1 MSLLIINKLISTN
14 MRIIEVPNRIIDILP
29 TYLKN
34 YGGNRVIFSH
44 KHKGDWIS
52 YSGERFN
59 QLVDILSIYLINKGF
74 EKGDHIAIMSNN
86 NPEWNIIDFAV
97 QQIGAIVIPIYPNIS
112 HNELSYIVEHSKA
125 KMIFIENE
133 RLYQKYKNIVDNFID
148 TDNIF
153 SIKDSIYD
161 NSLSSI
167 FASNDMSCLKILEQ
181 RRERIKAEDIATII
195 YTSGTSG
202 IPKGV
207 ALTHV
212 NIMSNINAYLNRFPV
227 IKVALSYLPLTHIL
241 ERSTQYSRII
251 SGVSVY
257 YNENIGTIM
266 RDITDINPGS
276 FSTVPRV
283 IERVYSSIIKK
294 VSSLKGLKK
303 TMSMWAIDLATKYDV
318 TEKNNGLIYN
328 CKLHIAKALVLN
340 KIKKSVLGNHIE
352 FISIGGAAVQPML
365 VRFFTAIGA
374 PLFEGYGLSE
384 TSPVISI
391 NGINAMKVGTVGKP
405 CDNIDVKISEKDSEI
420 MVKGPSVIK
429 SYYNDDKLNEVSFT
443 EDGYFRTGDRGYID
457 EDGFLVLS
465 GRIKEI
471 FKTSMGKYICPTA
484 IENKLNESVW
494 FNNTMVVGEYQKYA
508 AALIVPN
515 FEMIELYC
523 KENDIEY
530 INNQQIVKNKCVVRR
545 YQQEIDMYNKSFGK
559 SEQINSFIILDKEW
573 TIDGGELTPSYKIK
587 RDIIA
592 EKYSEQIDSL
602 F

>member
-1 MSLLIINKLISTN
+1 MK
-14 MRIIEVPNRIIDILP
+14 RIEVPNRIIDILP

-34 YGGNRVIFSH
+34 YGEDRVMFAY

-59 QLVDILSIYLINKGF
+59 QLVNALSIYLINKGF

-112 HNELSYIVEHSKA
+112 HNELSHIVGHSGA

-133 RLYQKYKNIVDNFID
+133 RLYYKYKDAVDNFI
-148 TDNIF
+148 NINNIVF
-153 SIKDSIYD
+153 IKDYIHD
-161 NSLSSI
+161 NSLNSI
-167 FASNDMSCLKILEQ
+167 FVANHACNDALCLKRLEQ
-181 RRERIKAEDIATII
+181 IRESIKPEDVATII

-202 IPKGV
+202 TPKGV
-207 ALTHV
+207 ALTHI
-212 NIMSNINAYLNRFPV
+212 NIMSNIDAYLHRFPV

-257 YNENIGTIM
+257 YNESIGTIM
-266 RDITDINPGS
+266 KDIIDINPGS

-283 IERVYSSIIKK
+283 IERIYSSIIRK
-294 VSSLKGLKK
+294 VNSLIGLKK
-303 TMSMWAIDLATKYDV
+303 KISLWAIDVANKYDV

-328 CKLHIAKALVLN
+328 SKLFVAKHLVLN
-340 KIKKSVLGNHIE
+340 EIKKSVLGNNIE
-352 FISIGGAAVQPML
+352 FISIGGAAVQPLL

-391 NGINAMKVGTVGKP
+391 NGINAIKLGTVGKP
-405 CDNIDVKISEKDSEI
+405 CDNIDVRISETDNEI
-420 MVKGPSVIK
+420 LVKGPSVIN
-429 SYYNDDKLNEVSFT
+429 SYYNNDKMNETSFT
-443 EDGYFRTGDRGYID
+443 EDGYFRTGDKGYID
-457 EDGFLVLS
+457 EEGFLVLS

-471 FKTSMGKYICPTA
+471 FKTSMGKYISPSA

-515 FEMIELYC
+515 FDMIEMFC
-523 KENDIEY
+523 KDNDIEY
-530 INNQQIVKNKCVVRR
+530 INNQQIVKNKSVIRR
-545 YQQEIDMYNKSFGK
+545 YQQEIDVYNKFFGA
-559 SEQINSFIILDKEW
+559 SEKINSFTLLDKEW

-587 RDIIA
+587 RDVIA
-592 EKYSEQIDSL
+592 EKYSEQINSL

>member
-1 MSLLIINKLISTN
+1 MK
-14 MRIIEVPNRIIDILP
+14 IIEVPDRIIDILP

-34 YGGNRVIFSH
+34 YGGKRVIFSQ
-44 KHKGDWIS
+44 KHKGDWIG

-59 QLVDILSIYLINKGF
+59 QLVDTLSIYLINKGF
-74 EKGDHIAIMSNN
+74 KNGDRVAIMSNN

-97 QQIGAIVIPIYPNIS
+97 QQIGAVVVPVYPNIS
-112 HNELSYIVEHSKA
+112 HNELSHIVGHSEA

-133 RLYQKYKNIVDNFID
+133 RLYSRYKGVVDNFID
-148 TDNIF
+148 KDNIVF
-153 SIKDSIYD
+153 IKDTIHNNSLKTIFVANHACRDALCLKRLEQIRESIKP
-161 NSLSSI
+161 
-167 FASNDMSCLKILEQ
+167 
-181 RRERIKAEDIATII
+181 EDVATII

-202 IPKGV
+202 KPKGV
-207 ALTHV
+207 ALTHQ
-212 NIMSNINAYLNRFPV
+212 NIMSNISAYLHRFPV

-241 ERSTQYSRII
+241 ERSTQYSRIV

-266 RDITDINPGS
+266 RDIVDVNPGS

-283 IERVYSSIIKK
+283 IERIYSSIIKK
-294 VSSLKGLKK
+294 ISSLTGLKK
-303 TMSMWAIDLATKYDV
+303 RMSLWAIDLANKYDV

-328 CKLHIAKALVLN
+328 GKLAIAKLLVLN
-340 KIKKSVLGNHIE
+340 KIKKSVLGDNIE
-352 FISIGGAAVQPML
+352 FISIGGAAVQPLL

-391 NGINAMKVGTVGKP
+391 NGINAIKLGTVGKP
-405 CDNIDVKISEKDSEI
+405 CDNIDVKISETDNEI
-420 MVKGPSVIK
+420 LVKGPSVIN
-429 SYYNDDKLNEVSFT
+429 SYHNNDRLNETSFT
-443 EDGYFRTGDRGYID
+443 KDGYFRTGDKGYID
-457 EDGFLVLS
+457 EEGFLVLS

-471 FKTSMGKYICPTA
+471 FKTSMGKYISPSA

-515 FEMIELYC
+515 FEMIESYC
-523 KENDIEY
+523 KENDIDY
-530 INNQQIVKNKCVVRR
+530 INNQQVVKNKNVIRR
-545 YQQEIDMYNKSFGK
+545 YQQEIDVYNRFFGA
-559 SEQINSFIILDKEW
+559 SEQINSFVLLDKEW

-587 RDIIA
+587 RDVIA
-592 EKYSEQIDSL
+592 EKYSEQINSL